1 MTIRVLLAEDDA
13 NLRQGLIDLLEG
25 EGYAVE
31 AAADGRQALE
41 AFRRQSPD
49 LVLLDVM
56 MPELSGYDVCR
67 TIRKSDSRTPI
78 IMLTAKGEE
87 IDKVVG
93 LELGADDYV
102 TKPFGL
108 HELRARIAAVLRR
121 CRNGSPETAA
131 GLPEQFAIGQAL
143 VDRKT
148 YLVRLGSRTHSL
160 TSREL
165 KLLDIFHARPNEV
178 LSRNDLLNAAWG
190 VDYFGTTRTLDQ
202 HIAQLRKKIEP
213 DPASPRYLLT
223 VHGVGYKLAPAEPP
237 CVGPSDGT
245 IPP

>member
-1 MTIRVLLAEDDA
+1 MSIRVLIAEDDA

-25 EGYAVE
+25 EGYEVFPAEDGQKALQYFRQE
-31 AAADGRQALE
+31 A
-41 AFRRQSPD
+41 PD

-56 MPELSGYDVCR
+56 MPEMSGYDVCR
-67 TIRKSDSRTPI
+67 EIRKSDSHTPI

-87 IDKVVG
+87 IDKVIG

-121 CRNGSPETAA
+121 SRNHPLAPTANLPDRFPV
-131 GLPEQFAIGQAL
+131 GLAL

-148 YLVRLGSRTHSL
+148 YRVTIGKQSHSL
-160 TSREL
+160 TSREM
-165 KLLDIFHARPNEV
+165 KLLEIFHTRPNEV

-190 VDYFGTTRTLDQ
+190 IDYFGTTRTLDQ

-213 DPASPRYLLT
+213 DPASPEFLLT
-223 VHGVGYKLAPAEPP
+223 VHGVGYRFQPTDSNE
-237 CVGPSDGT
+237 GEG
-245 IPP
+245 